1 MYIVSPLCTSISLYY
16 FLFVSLQWRHNELD
30 GVSNHQPHDCLL
42 NRLFTHRSKKSSKL
56 RVTGLCVGNSPM
68 TGEFPAQMA
77 SNAENVS
84 IGWRHHDANVMLV
97 DVNGSSAS
105 PVCYRSHHMKN
116 IWKKYLEDYDTDKL
130 TLETKQNTSQVGRK
144 NIAICVSV
152 LRSHTYNSYVSVV
165 PLITQWSQW
174 HYMLVLRWRH
184 NERGCVSNH
193 QPHDCLLNR
202 LFRHRSKKT
211 SKLRATGLC
220 AGNSSGTGDFPAQMA
235 SNAEDVSI
243 WWRHHG
249 WILVW
254 YRATNHRYQNDHK
267 IHSHY
272 QVPPFIK
279 HRLTLITA

>member
-1 MYIVSPLCTSISLYY
+1 MKCTLFHPCAPLFRYIIFCLY
-16 FLFVSLQWRHNELD
+16 
-30 GVSNHQPHDCLL
+30 
-42 NRLFTHRSKKSSKL
+42 
-56 RVTGLCVGNSPM
+56 
-68 TGEFPAQMA
+68 
-77 SNAENVS
+77 
-84 IGWRHHDANVMLV
+84 ANVMLV

-105 PVCYRSHHMKN
+105 PVCYRSHYMKN
-116 IWKKYLEDYDTDKL
+116 IWKKYLEYYDKDKL

-144 NIAICVSV
+144 NIAICVTV
-152 LRSHTYNSYVSVV
+152 LRSHTHNSYVSVV

-174 HYMLVLRWRH
+174 HYMLALRWRH

-220 AGNSSGTGDFPAQMA
+220 AGNSSGTGEFPAQMA

-254 YRATNHRYQNDHK
+254 YHVLLTIVTRTTTRSTATTRC
-267 IHSHY
+267 
-272 QVPPFIK
+272 P
-279 HRLTLITA
+279 LL